1 MSNSRPAGLFRP
13 ATSFYV
19 ARESIWLS
27 YKKKKKK
34 LCYFISYI
42 MKVRINTTSFCFYL
56 PFYLYAEID
65 FGVHMIRDAYRIRC
79 VGVFRWW
86 RLRGRL
92 KGIKRTSSSARAP
105 PTEKHDI
112 LHSFN
117 ELKKTMEAFRHDFLL
132 LFLWSYFNDKCP
144 EHIIACKSASNARA
158 QTSPLAGGFPFIHSH
173 RKRTRSLSVRHYM
186 CALKNDLLSWI

>member
-1 MSNSRPAGLFRP
+1 
-13 ATSFYV
+13 
-19 ARESIWLS
+19 
-27 YKKKKKK
+27 
-34 LCYFISYI
+34 

-56 PFYLYAEID
+56 AFYLYAEID

-79 VGVFRWW
+79 VGVFCWW

-117 ELKKTMEAFRHDFLL
+117 KLKKSMEAFRHYFLL
-132 LFLWSYFNDKCP
+132 LFLRSYFNDKCP
-144 EHIIACKSASNARA
+144 ERIIACRSASNVRA
-158 QTSPLAGGFPFIHSH
+158 QTSPLAGRFPFIHSQKTDTLSIGQTLH
-173 RKRTRSLSVRHYM
+173 GCAQKWSSLLNLM
-186 CALKNDLLSWI
+186 LP

>member
-1 MSNSRPAGLFRP
+1 MCQTQGPRAYSGPPHHFMWPARAFDCLKKIKIKTYMLLYIVNYESAYQYHKFLFL
-13 ATSFYV
+13 FG
-19 ARESIWLS
+19 IL
-27 YKKKKKK
+27 
-34 LCYFISYI
+34 FI
-42 MKVRINTTSFCFYL
+42 RINWLWCPYDTQWL
-56 PFYLYAEID
+56 W
-65 FGVHMIRDAYRIRC
+65 IRG

-86 RLRGRL
+86 RLRGGL

-117 ELKKTMEAFRHDFLL
+117 ELKKSMEALRHDFLL

-144 EHIIACKSASNARA
+144 ERIIACKSANLS
-158 QTSPLAGGFPFIHSH
+158 AGRWIPIHSH

-186 CALKNDLLSWI
+186 CALKNYLLSWI

>member
-1 MSNSRPAGLFRP
+1 MIIL
-13 ATSFYV
+13 
-19 ARESIWLS
+19 L
-27 YKKKKKK
+27 KKKKT
-34 LCYFISYI
+34 LLLYI
-42 MKVRINTTSFCFYL
+42 VHYESAYQYHKFLFL
-56 PFYLYAEID
+56 
-65 FGVHMIRDAYRIRC
+65 FGVLFIRRNWLWCAYDMQWF
-79 VGVFRWW
+79 VRWW

-117 ELKKTMEAFRHDFLL
+117 KLKKSMEVFRHDFLL
-132 LFLWSYFNDKCP
+132 LFLRSYCNDKCS
-144 EHIIACKSASNARA
+144 ERIIACKSASNARA

-173 RKRTRSLSVRHYM
+173 RKWTPSLSVRHYM

>member
-1 MSNSRPAGLFRP
+1 MLLYIIHYESAYQYHKFLFLFGGLFICRNWFWC
-13 ATSFYV
+13 AYDTRWF
-19 ARESIWLS
+19 
-27 YKKKKKK
+27 
-34 LCYFISYI
+34 
-42 MKVRINTTSFCFYL
+42 
-56 PFYLYAEID
+56 
-65 FGVHMIRDAYRIRC
+65 VH
-79 VGVFRWW
+79 WW

-117 ELKKTMEAFRHDFLL
+117 ELKKSMEAFRHDFLL
-132 LFLWSYFNDKCP
+132 LFLRSYFNDKCP
-144 EHIIACKSASNARA
+144 ERIIACKSASNAWA